1 VRNSIKVRGR
11 SGVCSRP
18 RNEGRGRLPFLSK
31 WRAMAALVRDIF
43 RNSALVAQA
52 LQHPELVTQAL
63 RDNDLVTRALRDT
76 DLVNGALENKNL
88 VTEVLEF
95 APFVRDTLRQR
106 EHLLEVMRLERFVR
120 TTLEERYWL
129 EGAIADKPYV
139 MSRLDEKRGKDAAC
153 STFWSEFEA
162 FRTISEAS
170 GTRLPVR
177 KDDAFPQLAD
187 RTGATPF
194 DRHYTYHPAWA
205 ARILMRTKPAE
216 HVDISSILAFA
227 TMISA
232 FIPTR
237 FYDFRP
243 APLDLPGLSCGSA
256 DLTALPF
263 ADRSVAS
270 LSCMHVIEHIGLG
283 RYGDPL
289 DADGDLKAVRELVRV
304 LAPGGN
310 LLVVTPVGRA
320 RVQFNAHRIYD
331 HEEFARAFAP
341 LELVEFALIEEC
353 GERGLIVSP
362 DSALVRAQDY
372 GCGCFWLRRP
382 V

>member
-1 VRNSIKVRGR
+1 MRNSIKVRGG
-11 SGVCSRP
+11 SGACSSPHNGRP
-18 RNEGRGRLPFLSK
+18 GHLSFLSK
-31 WRAMAALVRDIF
+31 WRGTLALVRETL
-43 RNSALVAQA
+43 RNSAFVAKA
-52 LQHPELVTQAL
+52 LQHPEFVTQAL
-63 RDNDLVTRALRDT
+63 QDNDLATQALQ
-76 DLVNGALENKNL
+76 NKEL

-95 APFVRDTLRQR
+95 APFVKDTLRQR
-106 EHLLEVMRLERFVR
+106 DHLLEVMRLEPFVR
-120 TTLEERYWL
+120 TALDERYWL
-129 EGAIADKPYV
+129 EEAIADKPFV
-139 MSRLDEKRGKDAAC
+139 MSRLDEKRGQEAA
-153 STFWSEFEA
+153 SATFWSEFKA
-162 FRTISEAS
+162 FRMASEAS

-177 KDDAFPQLAD
+177 KDDAFPQLGD

-205 ARILMRTKPAE
+205 AQILMRTKPAE

-243 APLDLPGLSCGSA
+243 APLDLPGLSCSSA

-263 ADRSVAS
+263 ADGSVGS

-289 DADGDLKAVRELVRV
+289 DADGDLKAIRELVRV

-341 LELVEFALIEEC
+341 LELAEFALIEEC

-362 DSALVRAQDY
+362 DPALVRAQNY

>member
-1 VRNSIKVRGR
+1 
-11 SGVCSRP
+11 
-18 RNEGRGRLPFLSK
+18 
-31 WRAMAALVRDIF
+31 M
-43 RNSALVAQA
+43 QT
-52 LQHPELVTQAL
+52 LQ
-63 RDNDLVTRALRDT
+63 
-76 DLVNGALENKNL
+76 NKQL

-95 APFVRDTLRQR
+95 APFVRDTLQQR
-106 EHLLEVMRLERFVR
+106 DHLREVMRLGPFVR
-120 TTLEERYWL
+120 TALEERYWL
-129 EGAIADKPYV
+129 EGAIADKPFV
-139 MSRLDEKRGKDAAC
+139 MSRLDEKRGQEAA
-153 STFWSEFEA
+153 SATFWSEFKA
-162 FRTISEAS
+162 FRAASEAS

-177 KDDAFPQLAD
+177 KDDALPQLGD

-263 ADRSVAS
+263 ADGSVAS

-289 DADGDLKAVRELVRV
+289 DADGDLKAIRELVRV

-310 LLVVTPVGRA
+310 LLVVAPVGRP

-331 HEEFARAFAP
+331 HEQLARAFAP
-341 LELVEFALIEEC
+341 LELVEFALIEER

-362 DSALVRAQDY
+362 DPALVHAQDY